1 MINKVSKP
9 PDTESGS
16 SIASGDT
23 LIIDNSPNCEPN
35 TVVWQQ
41 KNRMSIQPRETFVA
55 QHFLTAIEQEGY
67 ESFLRPWS
75 EKKDPFT
82 QADLLDNEE
91 DQTQDLIFRIR
102 TLTPISYREKL
113 ANRLLTLFNDAK
125 EEDTA
130 SFGIAVDSL
139 RNFYNFIHLHTN
151 LKYPNIS
158 LTPDDNIYISWR
170 NEHNRVFS
178 VLFLPNGED
187 ARFVIFKPNNRH
199 PKLQIRIS
207 GTTTTDILLETVE
220 SYDVLD
226 WISE

>member
-1 MINKVSKP
+1 MIDTISKP
-9 PDTESGS
+9 FDTESGG

-23 LIIDNSPNCEPN
+23 LLIDNSPSCEPN
-35 TVVWQQ
+35 TVVWQP
-41 KNRMSIQPRETFVA
+41 KNRIPIQPLETFVA
-55 QHFLTAIEQEGY
+55 QHLLIVIGQEGY
-67 ESFLRPWS
+67 ESLLKPWP

-102 TLTPISYREKL
+102 TSTSILYREIL

-125 EEDTA
+125 EEDPA

-139 RNFYNFIHLHTN
+139 RNFYNFLHLHTN
-151 LKYPNIS
+151 LKYPSIS
-158 LTPDDNIYISWR
+158 LTPDDNIYASWR
-170 NEHNRVFS
+170 DEQNKVFS

-199 PKLQIRIS
+199 PKRQIRIS
-207 GTTTTDILLETVE
+207 GTATTDILIETVE
-220 SYDVLD
+220 PYKVLD